1 MSESQG
7 NNDIAAFVEHLRQD
21 PKLLEATWNR
31 PQGRP
36 APIDE
41 AVDYAIALAS
51 ERGFTFSRE
60 ELVEFVRGALPGIT
74 EANDG
79 PGSGIKLT
87 VGALGFSRVLVGLSN
102 PSDVMCQYH
111 APLAVLAD
119 KALPSNPSA

>member
-1 MSESQG
+1 MAESRG
-7 NNDIAAFVEHLRQD
+7 NNDISAFVEHLRQD

-36 APIDE
+36 APLDE
-41 AVDYAIALAS
+41 AVAYAITLAS
-51 ERGFTFSRE
+51 ERGFSFTRD
-60 ELVEFVRGALPGIT
+60 ELVEFVRAALPGIT
-74 EANDG
+74 ESKDG
-79 PGSGIKLT
+79 QGSGINVT

-119 KALPSNPSA
+119 KALPNSPA